1 MRHLTPRSRTGT
13 DESSSLLD
21 RLWAAVIEP
30 NSRDT
35 IAGFVALASISLGTR
50 YLADLE
56 AGDLADDWLLPAAVQ
71 AEPVLVAV
79 GLAAVLAVH
88 FLGRGSVLLGWGDL
102 ERGRAL
108 RLFTSVLLVAVT
120 WPGFVPFARAE
131 PFVFGL
137 PFALAWIAGW
147 IAGSVVVLALLD
159 RVEKRH
165 RDARGDV

>member
-1 MRHLTPRSRTGT
+1 M
-13 DESSSLLD
+13 
-21 RLWAAVIEP
+21 
-30 NSRDT
+30 
-35 IAGFVALASISLGTR
+35 SLGTAR
-50 YLADLE
+50 TLTGAYF
-56 AGDLADDWLLPAAVQ
+56 
-71 AEPVLVAV
+71 VLM
-79 GLAAVLAVH
+79 
-88 FLGRGSVLLGWGDL
+88 
-102 ERGRAL
+102 
-108 RLFTSVLLVAVT
+108 LFFVT